1 MSRRVHGL
9 KSGKTLKVLRG
20 HGSYVNSA
28 VFTVDQQRV
37 LSASSDG
44 FVKLWDLATS
54 SCVRTIQPARTTDS
68 FAEIQ
73 LVSALPLVQNPEW
86 LLVIARLDKA
96 FVVTTGGNLVFTLHA
111 DGEKVQFVAGC
122 ESPHVGEERGVENRA
137 SICTA
142 WVTMAIAIASPVR
155 MESWWRRGRLPI
167 MRCWEWCIIRI
178 AMKCCCTRRKVKS

>member
-1 MSRRVHGL
+1 MCDRRVHGL

-111 DGEKVQFVAGC
+111 DEEKVQFVAGC
-122 ESPHVGEERGVENRA
+122 ESPHVGEERVH
-137 SICTA
+137 
-142 WVTMAIAIASPVR
+142 
-155 MESWWRRGRLPI
+155 ES
-167 MRCWEWCIIRI
+167 
-178 AMKCCCTRRKVKS
+178 

>member
-1 MSRRVHGL
+1 MANQHRRTASSVYRGAREWRDESLLQHQRAADLLCLVRRHGAVGEGGVCDRRVHGL

-111 DGEKVQFVAGC
+111 DEEKVQFVAGC
-122 ESPHVGEERGVENRA
+122 ESPHVGEECGH
-137 SICTA
+137 
-142 WVTMAIAIASPVR
+142 
-155 MESWWRRGRLPI
+155 ES
-167 MRCWEWCIIRI
+167 
-178 AMKCCCTRRKVKS
+178 